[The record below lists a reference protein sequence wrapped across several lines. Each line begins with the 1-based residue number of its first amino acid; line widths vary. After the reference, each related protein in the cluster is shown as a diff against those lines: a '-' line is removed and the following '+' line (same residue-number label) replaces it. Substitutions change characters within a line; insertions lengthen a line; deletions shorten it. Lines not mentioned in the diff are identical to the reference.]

1 MRITLTTAALAFT
14 AAATF
19 AQTPAPVTA
28 PNCAEIEVTGLQADT
43 GTLNLAS
50 YDSGDSYFKKPVWAE
65 RVKVVGATMRIPVC
79 NLAAGEIAVVGYQ
92 DLNDN
97 KKMDKNPLG
106 IPAEPYGASGMP
118 PAFSAPPWD
127 TTKVTWPPVADAV
140 VKVKF

>member
-1 MRITLTTAALAFT
+1 MRITLTTVALAFA

-50 YDSGDSYFKKPVWAE
+50 YDSSDSYFKKPVWAE

-106 IPAEPYGASGMP
+106 IPAEPYGASGTP
-118 PAFSAPPWD
+118 PAFSAPTWD
-127 TTKVTWPPVADAV
+127 TTKVSWPPVADAV

>member
-1 MRITLTTAALAFT
+1 MRTTLTTVALAFA

-19 AQTPAPVTA
+19 AHPPAPVA
-28 PNCAEIEVTGLQADT
+28 ASNCAEIEVTGLQADT

-50 YDSGDSYFKKPVWAE
+50 YDSSDSYFKKPAWGE
-65 RVKVVGATMRIPVC
+65 RVKVVGTTMRIPVC

-97 KKMDKNPLG
+97 RKMDKNPLG
-106 IPAEPYGASGMP
+106 IPAEPYGASGTP
-118 PAFSAPPWD
+118 PAFSAPTWD
-127 TTKVTWPPVADAV
+127 TTKVTWPPVADTV